1 MKVSEFN
8 QTMAYLLRPQP
19 RQMLSDGGLT
29 AKEFAARQNIYGTEG
44 LRKLMGP
51 ANRELPAYKVFIQA
65 LKNAGIDFTP
75 PTSEGFPAKFENV
88 NDKTIKK
95 FETQVYQ

>member
-51 ANRELPAYKVFIQA
+51 PDRDWE
-65 LKNAGIDFTP
+65 
-75 PTSEGFPAKFENV
+75 
-88 NDKTIKK
+88 TII
-95 FETQVYQ
+95 